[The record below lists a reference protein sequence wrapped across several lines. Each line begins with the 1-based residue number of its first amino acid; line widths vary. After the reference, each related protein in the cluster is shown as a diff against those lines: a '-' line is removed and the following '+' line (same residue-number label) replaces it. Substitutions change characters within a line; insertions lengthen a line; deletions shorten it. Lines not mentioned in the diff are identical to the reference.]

1 MELGPFSISEVESVK
16 ELFESK
22 KVSFE
27 ILIDKEAEEQQMAE
41 FNAQATQAPRAMA
54 GRLDL
59 KIVYFEIPDE
69 DFEKVQHG
77 LEKFGIMAMSDG
89 SYELGED

>member
-1 MELGPFSISEVESVK
+1 MELGPFSISEIEPVK

-22 KVSFE
+22 KVPFE

-41 FNAQATQAPRAMA
+41 FHAQATQAPRAMA

-59 KIVYFEIPDE
+59 KIVYFEIADE

-89 SYELGED
+89 SYELGE